1 MSFAN
6 ILGAVGGLIGVG
18 GQLYNTYQ
26 QNQQFK
32 QEQANQV
39 KTWERE
45 DNAVQRRVADLTAA
59 GLNPVLAAGSAAS
72 ASAPIALHA
81 PQMDVSQIGSNA
93 AMMMGLMEQKKNI
106 ARTEAET
113 QLIANNNKKAAWD
126 AAVMTSMANY
136 ASDNYPGLTGPEIQ
150 GRMAWEKLMA
160 DLETSRATARSAN
173 TQAEESRYN
182 LDLAKTYGI
191 RSGPSGAMDFANQ
204 SELINKMLNQSN
216 GSRVGAGLS
225 IAGKLLNTIPRR

>member
-1 MSFAN
+1 MSFES

-18 GQLYNTYQ
+18 GQIYNTYQ
-26 QNQQFK
+26 QRKQFE

-45 DNAVQRRVADLTAA
+45 DNAVQRRVADLKAA

-160 DLETSRATARSAN
+160 DLDTSRATAASAI

-191 RSGPSGAMDFANQ
+191 RSGSSGAMDFANQ
-204 SELINKMLNQSN
+204 SELINKMLNQPN

-225 IAGKLLNTIPRR
+225 IAGKLINSIPRR

>member
-72 ASAPIALHA
+72 ASAPIAHA

-93 AMMMGLMEQKKNI
+93 AMMMGLMEQKKHRSDGGRDP
-106 ARTEAET
+106 AYSE
-113 QLIANNNKKAAWD
+113 QQQKAAW
-126 AAVMTSMANY
+126 M
-136 ASDNYPGLTGPEIQ
+136 PPL
-150 GRMAWEKLMA
+150 
-160 DLETSRATARSAN
+160 
-173 TQAEESRYN
+173 
-182 LDLAKTYGI
+182 
-191 RSGPSGAMDFANQ
+191 
-204 SELINKMLNQSN
+204 
-216 GSRVGAGLS
+216 
-225 IAGKLLNTIPRR
+225 